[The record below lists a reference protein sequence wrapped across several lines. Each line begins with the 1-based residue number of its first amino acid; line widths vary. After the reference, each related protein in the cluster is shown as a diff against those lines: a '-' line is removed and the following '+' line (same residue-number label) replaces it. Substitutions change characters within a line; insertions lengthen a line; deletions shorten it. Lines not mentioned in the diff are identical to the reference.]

1 MYWILV
7 IMAAIAA
14 AVIALVVGGMVSP
27 REYRVA
33 RRLTVPVAPAVV
45 RALLGDIDRYDE
57 WVGAPLSLV
66 REDGATPEQ
75 IAWQVV
81 DDDTG
86 VRRGW
91 VWDVG
96 VATATTGDAATVI
109 ALHERGRI
117 ENPVV
122 RFFAALL
129 GHAGGTERTLQ
140 RLATHLGHAG
150 AVIEPCP

>member
-7 IMAAIAA
+7 SKAAIAA
-14 AVIALVVGGMVSP
+14 AVVALVVGGMVSP
-27 REYRVA
+27 REYRVG
-33 RRLTVPVAPAVV
+33 RRLTLPVAPTVV
-45 RALLGDIDRYDE
+45 YALLDDIVRYDD

-66 REDGATPEQ
+66 REDGAAPGQ
-75 IAWQVV
+75 IALQVV

-86 VRRGW
+86 VQRGW
-91 VWDVG
+91 VWDVVG
-96 VATATTGDAATVI
+96 SAHETSPPSTLI
-109 ALHERGRI
+109 SLHERGRI

-150 AVIEPCP
+150 ATIEPCT